1 MFEGFPEVCRAY
13 RVPAD
18 VRAILTLR
26 RSMDHDLVNTMGD
39 LYTVLKAIIVKDQQY
54 IGPFT
59 QAYYDYFLGI
69 DVKKGEK
76 LDMAVGR
83 SDAFAEWRKMYYEG
97 DERRQEMD
105 MRELVDKFLDEVHM
119 TSYDIKK
126 MFAGED
132 ILSKDDPDMADNG
145 DPQTDKP
152 GGNIDQAADY
162 RNIDIEE
169 LRKRM
174 ERVAQQQNKEHHGGD
189 HWIGTGGRSA
199 YGHSGAAMG
208 GIRVGGKGGG
218 GRMARMVMDDKNFY
232 PVDVDA
238 LIQDDNIDAALA
250 ALKGVKEETAQMY
263 LDIPDTLK
271 IGLKRGGLFLPIE
284 KERIEEKMQ
293 VLLMIDNGGYSMD
306 YFIRSVTTLFKKMKT
321 RYAHDLEVRYFHNTI
336 REYVYKDERRTKPEH
351 VDKILSMD
359 PNYRVFV
366 VGDAAMGPYELT
378 ESSVHAWTAIADK
391 FQRTAWLNP
400 VPEKYWGSTYTTQIL
415 ASIIDMHE
423 MTPRGIEKA
432 IRKMNKVKNK
442 VI

>member
-1 MFEGFPEVCRAY
+1 MFEGFPEVCRSY

-26 RSMDHDLVNTMGD
+26 RSIEHDLVNTLGD
-39 LYTVLKAIIVKDQQY
+39 LYTVLKAIIVKDHQF

-59 QAYYDYFLGI
+59 QAFYDYFLGI
-69 DVKKGEK
+69 DIKKGEK

-83 SDAFAEWRKMYYEG
+83 SDAFAEWRKKYYEG
-97 DERRQEMD
+97 DERREEMD
-105 MRELVDKFLDEVHM
+105 MRELVNKFLDEVHL

-132 ILSKDDPDMADNG
+132 ILSKDDPDRKDDG
-145 DPQTDKP
+145 DPQTDEP
-152 GGNIDQAADY
+152 NRNIDQAADY
-162 RNIDIEE
+162 RNIDLEE
-169 LRKRM
+169 LRRRM
-174 ERVAQQQNKEHHGGD
+174 ERVAAQQNKAHHGGD
-189 HWIGTGGRSA
+189 HWIGTGGRSP
-199 YGHSGAAMG
+199 YGHGGAAMG

-250 ALKGVKEETAQMY
+250 ALKGVKEESAQQY

-271 IGLKRGGLFLPIE
+271 VGLKRGGLFLPIVKE
-284 KERIEEKMQ
+284 KIDEKIQ
-293 VLLMIDNGGYSMD
+293 VLLLIDNGGYSMD

-351 VDKILSMD
+351 IDKVLSMD

-378 ESSVHAWTAIADK
+378 EQSVHAWTAIEDK
-391 FQRTAWLNP
+391 FKRTAWLNP
-400 VPEKYWGSTYTTQIL
+400 VPEKYWASTYTTQIL
-415 ASIIDMHE
+415 GSIIDMHE

-432 IRKMNKVKNK
+432 IRKMNKVKDK